1 MWPLPLEFI
10 PHCGYVAFISATVRN
25 GACRLSM
32 SLLCGDGGDGGV
44 CRWGYTTLIFWPEGS
59 RMMHTICHWW
69 CIHLLVYSTGGVF
82 GGSNHE
88 VYPHSIWNIE
98 HVPVGFLHIIHIQQF
113 THETTSAI
121 DLKSSRHIPSS
132 GTLRVAWGNA
142 SSGGGLV
149 LGEIRRR
156 LMFWYHGAWVLILT
170 LDWRGVPVFK
180 GSIF

>member
-1 MWPLPLEFI
+1 MSFYFGRGGLGG
-10 PHCGYVAFISATVRN
+10 CTQYVIGDAF
-25 GACRLSM
+25 
-32 SLLCGDGGDGGV
+32 
-44 CRWGYTTLIFWPEGS
+44 
-59 RMMHTICHWW
+59 
-69 CIHLLVYSTGGVF
+69 LVYSILP
-82 GGSNHE
+82 GGSSADLTTGF
-88 VYPHSIWNIE
+88 YPHSIWNIE
-98 HVPVGFLHIIHIQQF
+98 QVPVGFLHIIHIQQF
-113 THETTSAI
+113 THEATSAI

-156 LMFWYHGAWVLILT
+156 LTFWYHGAWMLILT